1 MKISRK
7 TLSIW
12 QTFAQISTNLL
23 VKPGNK
29 ILTKNAVGSIQGRAE
44 VEEQFPVQFAIY
56 DLSQL
61 LSLINVSE
69 DADIEFGEKS
79 MLIKYGNDSEVEYY
93 YADAS
98 LITQPAEN
106 VPQMEKIYTFKMTAN
121 DITAINKT
129 ASIVST
135 TLSSVIGGKGKAILT
150 ISDPK
155 NSTSHSYKKVLGP
168 CDQTFTVKMAVD
180 SFKPTADEYTV
191 NITHITSKA
200 VNKILA
206 FFFECTTRSHTY
218 LIAADTSSKI

>member
-1 MKISRK
+1 MKISQK

-61 LSLINVSE
+61 LSLINVSQ

-98 LITQPAEN
+98 LITQPPEN
-106 VPQMEKIYTFKMTAN
+106 PPGMEKLYTFKMTAN

-129 ASIVST
+129 ASIVSST
-135 TLSSVIGGKGKAILT
+135 MISVIGDKGQAILT

-155 NSTSHSYKKVLGP
+155 NSTSHSYKKTLGP
-168 CDQTFTVKMAVD
+168 CEQTFNVKMAVD

-191 NITHITSKA
+191 SITQIVSKTK
-200 VNKILA
+200 VLA
-206 FFFECTTRSHTY
+206 FFFECTTRSLTY
-218 LIAADTSSKI
+218 LIAADASSKF